1 MKSPK
6 GFKGKYFSLAA
17 ITATVAT
24 VTLQA
29 QTVSAQQLAQASQ
42 EYTKEA
48 HEEDVLLEV
57 DEAPVVV
64 ISKKITSQKS
74 SIITATKTPTSPTNL
89 TDNVTIITAEEL
101 SLRGATTLKDA
112 LAFVP

>member
-24 VTLQA
+24 VMLQA

-48 HEEDVLLEV
+48 HE
-57 DEAPVVV
+57 
-64 ISKKITSQKS
+64 
-74 SIITATKTPTSPTNL
+74 
-89 TDNVTIITAEEL
+89 
-101 SLRGATTLKDA
+101 
-112 LAFVP
+112 